1 MTRYAVKDFTFPD
14 GTLIPAGNWVLAPMY
29 PMSLDDDLFPEAK
42 KFDAFRFS
50 RLREQPGEENRHQ
63 FVSTSASHINF
74 GHGRRAC
81 PGRFFASNE
90 IKLLLAYT
98 LSTYNV
104 KYTEDQAPPVPFW
117 YDRSRR
123 PSQSAKISFQFR
135 NEAL

>member
-1 MTRYAVKDFTFPD
+1 MTRYAVKDFIFPD

-50 RLREQPGEENRHQ
+50 RLREQPGEGNRHQ

-74 GHGRRAC
+74 GHGKRAC

-98 LSTYNV
+98 LSSYNI

-123 PSQSAKISFQFR
+123 PSQSAKISFRFR